1 MVIFRYNMMIIGYNL
16 RINLKI
22 DFYIAYKISIFE
34 RGVMKWNI
42 TYTEYVPHSFDANIE
57 HVHKT
62 SPDGLYVAS
71 THNGEVLSTDSSSGN
86 FHDQLYRYIHIYI
99 YIKTKN
105 SFI

>member
-1 MVIFRYNMMIIGYNL
+1 MIIITYNEWTFVL
-16 RINLKI
+16 IIELI
-22 DFYIAYKISIFE
+22 YVAYKISIFE

-86 FHDQLYRYIHIYI
+86 FHDRFCRIFF
-99 YIKTKN
+99 
-105 SFI
+105 S